1 MLAYMA
7 LVRHLRYQRINALLA
22 KYPDS
27 TLPLRNLA
35 VATEVTAVINELEFP
50 FLNVAALE
58 FASFK
63 TYAIPTI
70 SKVLV
75 ATKQFTT
82 AGLKRADDTFLF
94 ILEMKE
100 CYSRNWRRTM
110 IEGKED
116 EKEVQND
123 KKRSEIAL
131 ERLNFIHGHYNIK
144 QDDFLYT
151 LAMFMLE
158 PTSFLGQ
165 FEWRDLTEL
174 EQNAHFATWKSIG
187 EAMNI
192 QNIPETKE
200 EMRAWSE
207 NYEETYANFAVA
219 NIKVAESTIDV
230 LLSLTPS
237 FTHGLSRQ
245 VVSALLTPRLRE
257 AFRIAPPPRGLTSL
271 VHAALYGRAMFIR
284 YFMLPRRLPLVRTA
298 LRANSECKY
307 VPSFHRY
314 TPVYK
319 DGYRVEDLGPK
330 RFLGKCRASF
340 RSSGGFSH
348 GTWKRDI

>member
-1 MLAYMA
+1 MA

-22 KYPDS
+22 KYPDP
-27 TLPLRNLA
+27 TLPLRDLA

-50 FLNVAALE
+50 FLNVVSLE

-70 SKVLV
+70 SKILA
-75 ATKQFTT
+75 ATKQFAT
-82 AGLKRADDTFLF
+82 AGLKRADDTFLI
-94 ILEMKE
+94 ILELNE
-100 CYSRNWRRTM
+100 GHSRNRRRTM

-165 FEWRDLTEL
+165 FEWRELTEL
-174 EQNAHFATWKSIG
+174 EQNAHFATWKSLG
-187 EAMNI
+187 KDMNI

-200 EMRAWSE
+200 EMKAWSE
-207 NYEETYANFAVA
+207 NYEKTHAKFAAV
-219 NIKVAESTIDV
+219 NIEVAESTIDV
-230 LLSLTPS
+230 LLSVTPS

-245 VVSALLTPRLRE
+245 VVSALLTPRIRE
-257 AFRIAPPPRGLTSL
+257 AFRIAPPPRGLKSL
-271 VHAALYGRAMFIR
+271 VHAVLLGRAMFIR
-284 YFMLPRRLPLVRTA
+284 HFMLPRRLPLVRTA

-307 VPSFHRY
+307 VPNFHKY
-314 TPVYK
+314 KPVYK
-319 DGYRVEDLGPK
+319 DGYRVEDLGPE
-330 RFLGKCRASF
+330 RFLGRCPASF
-340 RSSGGFSH
+340 HPSGLTLEAKNRF
-348 GTWKRDI
+348 